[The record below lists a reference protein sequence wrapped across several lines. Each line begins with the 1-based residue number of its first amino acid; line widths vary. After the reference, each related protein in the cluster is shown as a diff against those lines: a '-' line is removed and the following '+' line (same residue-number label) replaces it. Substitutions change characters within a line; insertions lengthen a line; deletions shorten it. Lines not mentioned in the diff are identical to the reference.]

1 MDTHKGINGGGGES
15 DAQEN
20 GVNGGV
26 VKRWLMVV
34 RHRLVVRV
42 FAIQGYA
49 MRHGRMDKN
58 RMAQ

>member
-34 RHRLVVRV
+34 NRLVVRV
-42 FAIQGYA
+42 FAIRG
-49 MRHGRMDKN
+49 MDRHGRMDKN
-58 RMAQ
+58 RMAR